1 MAKRGNS
8 QNRDRENQP
17 PPSEMGAQFYF
28 SLDDQLSDSLDDL
41 YDKYEKTY
49 KKMEKIAKKNLKK
62 TNKTHDQLMDLHQ
75 ETMDSYVEYGDQ
87 MKETFKE
94 ESRFT
99 EKSSGLFTGFF
110 DLLGS
115 LFHFL
120 FVGPFITFSDWL
132 WGLFDLVSA
141 WKTPFLNMFGSV
153 FSGIKNIAYSVI
165 DGITSYFGVFVAM
178 TLSQLDYIQSIF
190 GTLIEPMIVH
200 IMRPLEVFVAKFSF
214 FIHRLLYPL
223 AQYVAQAAKALTDF
237 LESLMNAA
245 NGAGEAG
252 SMVGYL
258 ATEVRDLVSGIVQII
273 RVIAKLGGP
282 LLQGVWSILA
292 FNLKVVAVA
301 ATAVL
306 HVLNGIINTVTIV
319 AKAFK
324 DLYDSSTIVRVVFDS
339 ISTVLSVVGSI
350 IGVLVLRLP
359 ILALLVLSVVRVI
372 GGFVYTL
379 MFGLVPAL
387 MAARLMFA
395 KVMFAIEAFGPMMQ
409 ILTGVLTGSWSKVSK
424 GLTGLSTAFS
434 TLAARLRS
442 VFSEFSFL
450 GTALTLFKTYVLG
463 PLMPA
468 IDKFIAVFVNV
479 INTLFKTK
487 LSVEGVK
494 NSVDVLVKDLLS
506 ADAYLADFAAYLLK
520 GAEAA
525 GNMAAK
531 NQTAAASVKFLAR
544 SALEAATDLAAS
556 MAKVTVSLGGLL
568 VSFSMLGYSVRD
580 LQRAWDEGDWT
591 GVAMQIGLIAMQS
604 AALVASLKALQ
615 ISQSATALS
624 THAVTLATAL
634 WNLAL
639 SVSNGLVA
647 SVGLGVVAFGMAA
660 SKAIAPLF
668 GLTAATTTFGAA
680 IWATGIGALIGLLG
694 MLAYWLYASEDATN
708 ALRAAFSKIA
718 EVIRTAV
725 EWLREMLSL
734 LTDSVSGVLKW
745 LGLGSVDAPGALPAA
760 AEGGLIKRTGTVLV
774 GEAGPELVTL
784 PHGAVISPMSPARP
798 TMTPANLAPLPASG
812 ASDSAAARGIGD
824 AGGILKLLERIVRNQ
839 EEALSQRDRV
849 VDLDY
854 GDTGMLS
861 LGVL

>member
-1 MAKRGNS
+1 MAKRGN
-8 QNRDRENQP
+8 NRDRENQT

-28 SLDDQLSDSLDDL
+28 SLDDQLSDAMDDL

-49 KKMEKIAKKNLKK
+49 KKMEKLAKKNLKK

-99 EKSSGLFTGFF
+99 EKSGGLFTGFF

-153 FSGIKNIAYSVI
+153 FSGIRNIAYSVI

-223 AQYVAQAAKALTDF
+223 AEYVAQAAKALTNF
-237 LESLMNAA
+237 LEAMMDVA
-245 NGAGEAG
+245 NGATATGTTL
-252 SMVGYL
+252 GYL
-258 ATEVRDLVSGIVQII
+258 VTEVRDLVSGIVKFI
-273 RVIAKLGGP
+273 RVISKLGGP
-282 LLQGVWSILA
+282 LLQGVWSVLA
-292 FNLKVVAVA
+292 FNLKVVGVA

-306 HVLNGIINTVTIV
+306 HVLNGIINTVTVV
-319 AKAFK
+319 AKAFQN
-324 DLYDSSTIVRVVFDS
+324 LYDSSTIVRVVFDS
-339 ISTVLSVVGSI
+339 IATVLSVVGSVI
-350 IGVLVLRLP
+350 SVLILRLP
-359 ILALLVLSVVRVI
+359 LLAILVLSVIRVI
-372 GGFVYTL
+372 GGLVYTL
-379 MFGLVPAL
+379 MFGLGPAL

-395 KVMFAIEAFGPMMQ
+395 KVMFALEAFGPAMQ

-434 TLAARLRS
+434 NLAARLRA
-442 VFSEFSFL
+442 VFSQFSFL

-468 IDKFIAVFVNV
+468 IDKFIEVFVNV
-479 INTLFKTK
+479 VNTLFKTK
-487 LSVEGVK
+487 LTVDEVK
-494 NSVDVLVKDLLS
+494 DSIDVLVKDLLS
-506 ADAYLADFAAYLLK
+506 ADAYLADFAAHLLK

-525 GNMAAK
+525 GSLAAK
-531 NQTAAASVKFLAR
+531 NQTAASSIKALAGI
-544 SALEAATDLAAS
+544 ALDAATDVAAS
-556 MAKVTVSLGGLL
+556 VAKVTVALGGLL
-568 VSFSMLGYSVRD
+568 VSVSMIGYSVTD
-580 LQRAWDEGDWT
+580 LWRAWEEGDWV
-591 GVAMQIGLIAMQS
+591 GVAMQIGLIAMQI
-604 AALVASLKALQ
+604 AAVAASLKALNIAQ
-615 ISQSATALS
+615 TTTALS
-624 THAVTLATAL
+624 TNAIALATAL
-634 WNLAL
+634 WNVAL
-639 SVSNGLVA
+639 SISNGLLN
-647 SVGLGVVAFGMAA
+647 SVWLGLVAFGMTA
-660 SKAIAPLF
+660 SKVIAPLF
-668 GLTAATTTFGAA
+668 GLTAATTAWGAA
-680 IWATGIGALIGLLG
+680 LWATGIGALVGLLG
-694 MLAYWLYASEDATN
+694 MLAYWLYTSEDATN
-708 ALRAAFSKIA
+708 ALRTAFSKIA
-718 EVIRTAV
+718 DVIRTAV

-784 PHGAVISPMSPARP
+784 PHGAVISPLSPAGP
-798 TMTPANLAPLPASG
+798 SMTPANLAPLPTSG
-812 ASDSAAARGIGD
+812 STGSAASRGIGD
-824 AGGILKLLERIVRNQ
+824 SGGIMKLLERIVRNQ